1 MRLLTSAILALLL
14 LSSCRRGET
23 FAPDA
28 QRYSTRDG
36 QRISLHPSGVSFLIP
51 PPWLEWYGR
60 FQNNLHLSRDELDR
74 VRNGDGEWDTEYGNV
89 VNSALPFSD
98 CAAHVGGEG
107 WGKEGS
113 SFGDIQLRAYL
124 TNLSEQEIMAKIH
137 GQAFDSARRAARSLL
152 AAHALAELAS
162 GTSLTDG
169 NEGRWRKYVIQYP
182 LWYGDYGGMARVRF
196 YVASIESGALVFVF
210 MGGEDE
216 EVKDIL
222 RSASLQSR

>member
-1 MRLLTSAILALLL
+1 MRLLACAILALEL
-14 LSSCRRGET
+14 LSSCHRGEN
-23 FAPDA
+23 FALGA

-36 QRISLHPSGVSFLIP
+36 QKIILHPSGVSFLIP

-60 FQNNLHLSRDELDR
+60 FHNNLHLSRDQLDR
-74 VRNGDGEWDTEYGNV
+74 VRDGNGEWDTEYGTV
-89 VNSALPFSD
+89 VNAALPFAD

-124 TNLSEQEIMAKIH
+124 TNLSEQEIMTKIH
-137 GQAFDSARRAARSLL
+137 EQAFDSARRAARSLP
-152 AAHALAELAS
+152 ATRALAELAS
-162 GTSLTDG
+162 DTSLTDG

-182 LWYGDYGGMARVRF
+182 LWYGDYGGVARVRF

-210 MGGEDE
+210 MGGEDV

-222 RSASLQSR
+222 RSVSLQSR